1 MVKRCAE
8 SHGDWTVLETGTIDN
23 VWEKFKEQNIREEE
37 ERTSRKSEAAKRK
50 VRRLWKKKKKKKKK
64 RRRKHSADENSIAS
78 ACSTSSTDVTVLSPC
93 FLTSGIFSNQTLASS
108 SSPSS
113 SRFAPSWNW
122 TTARAARPSN
132 TSTLPHRRAL
142 GNTAS
147 ETCTKTCSNRADFT
161 SKPSHACRTSAKATT
176 SPART
181 S

>member
-8 SHGDWTVLETGTIDN
+8 SHEDWTVLETGTIEN

-37 ERTSRKSEAAKRK
+37 ERTSRKSEAAKREG
-50 VRRLWKKKKKKKKK
+50 RGFWKKKKQK
-64 RRRKHSADENSIAS
+64 RRKHSADENSIAS

-93 FLTSGIFSNQTLASS
+93 FHVRNLQTKRWPLRPRRRPPL
-108 SSPSS
+108 SPL
-113 SRFAPSWNW
+113 RR
-122 TTARAARPSN
+122 TGRRAAAPPN
-132 TSTLPHRRAL
+132 ASTLPHRRAL

-176 SPART
+176 AGR
-181 S
+181 